1 MKLEDLKPHEGAKK
15 ARKRIGRGP
24 GSGHGKTATMGNKGQ
39 RARAGSG
46 KGPGF
51 EGGQMPLARRIP
63 KRGFKNPF
71 RKEYA
76 IIKIGDLEIF
86 KGKTEVGVEDFMEI
100 GLVDKVLDG
109 VKLLSNG
116 EIDFALK
123 IKVNRASEKAIEKIK
138 AIGGEVEVLEK
149 GGEEEVLQ

>member
-1 MKLEDLKPHEGAKK
+1 MRLEDLKPHEGSKK
-15 ARKRIGRGP
+15 ERKRIGRGP
-24 GSGHGKTATMGNKGQ
+24 GSGHGGTATKGHKGQ

-46 KGPGF
+46 KGAAF

-76 IIKIGDLEIF
+76 IVKVGDLQRL
-86 KGKTEVGVEDFMEI
+86 KGKGEAGIKDFIEN
-100 GLVDKVLDG
+100 GLVGKPMDG

-116 EIDFALK
+116 EIDFA
-123 IKVNRASEKAIEKIK
+123 IKVKVDKASSKAIEKIK
-138 AIGGEVEVLEK
+138 AQGGDVEVLR
-149 GGEEEVLQ
+149 

>member
-1 MKLEDLKPHEGAKK
+1 MKLEELRPHEGSKK

-24 GSGHGKTATMGNKGQ
+24 GSGHGKTATKGNKGQ

-46 KGPGF
+46 KGASF
-51 EGGQMPLARRIP
+51 EGGQMPLVRRIP

-76 IIKIGDLEIF
+76 IVKIGDLEAF
-86 KGKTEVGVEDFMEI
+86 KDKGEVGVQEFMEAGI
-100 GLVDKVLDG
+100 VGNLKDG

-116 EIDFALK
+116 EINFP
-123 IKVNRASEKAIEKIK
+123 IKVKVHKASRQAIDKIK
-138 AIGGEVEVLEK
+138 AQGGEVEVL
-149 GGEEEVLQ
+149 Q

>member
-1 MKLEDLKPHEGAKK
+1 MKLEDLKGHEGSRK

-39 RARAGSG
+39 KARGGASKG
-46 KGPGF
+46 KGC
-51 EGGQMPLARRIP
+51 EGGQMPLTRRIP

-76 IIKIGDLEIF
+76 IVKVGDLEAF
-86 KGKTEVGVEDFMEI
+86 RGKSAAGLDDFAGS
-100 GLVDKVLDG
+100 GLVEKMKDG
-109 VKLLSNG
+109 IKLLSNG

-123 IKVNRASEKAIEKIK
+123 VTVHKASQKAVEKIR
-138 AIGGEVEVLEK
+138 AQGGDVEVLS
-149 GGEEEVLQ
+149 Q